1 MSLQN
6 FDLIVTDIK
15 ILPETVVANSAHR
28 YGNTSNVVY
37 SVDIT
42 AQGYKSNT
50 IGKIEILNVPI
61 QYTTGN
67 TGNNFIAFANLTPT
81 MVSSWAANSLI
92 QMNGANAITTL
103 ETQVEAQIDAEIAR
117 KNPPKPNLPWNK

>member
-15 ILPETVVANSAHR
+15 ILPETVVANNTHR

-37 SVDIT
+37 SVDVT
-42 AQGYKSNT
+42 AIGYKEKT
-50 IGKIEILNVPI
+50 TAKIEIPDVPI
-61 QYTTGN
+61 EYKSGS
-67 TGNNFIAFANLTPT
+67 TGNNFITFANLSHE
-81 MVSSWAANSLI
+81 MVSSWAANSLT
-92 QMNGANAITTL
+92 QLNGANAIINLQTQL
-103 ETQVEAQIDAEIAR
+103 ETQIDAQIAI